1 MIFWEKNLGFLKSYY
16 PSLAEQLEKD
26 HHDFEGTIDVRETLS
41 KKPTML
47 INGLYIHSPRFPEKE
62 AEKLVSAL
70 HDTNPVLLLGLGL
83 GYVIDALIKRCP
95 EKPIIIAEKHFSLLR
110 KALELR
116 DFSAFLSRENIVWFI
131 GGDAKGIIGALELF
145 PGNLEII
152 PNRNLMRI
160 DADWYEGIERCV
172 KAWSDKEDINN
183 ATLRRFGKRW
193 VRNLGSNSEAIR
205 DIPGISYLKGAA
217 ETFPVFLAAAGPSLD
232 ETIPFLKEIFRRC
245 IIVAVD
251 TSLRFL
257 LRHGIDPDFV
267 VSVDPQYWNARHLD
281 RCPAPKSCL
290 IAESAVYPE
299 ALRRQFKR
307 RFLCSSLFPLGR
319 FIEDRVDS
327 KGSLGA
333 GGSVATTAWDFARTL
348 GTKEIWISGLDLAFP
363 HLKTHFKGALFE
375 ERSLTESGRFI
386 PAETKNVNMLF
397 GGRPFFAEG
406 ADGEKTLT
414 DKRLSLY
421 ASWFDNRF
429 SQYPLINN
437 KSFSKKGIAV
447 RNMETHSIE
456 EILNLPERREAIDQ
470 SLAELFQKIDTE
482 FFSSH
487 AAEKRRAAYQKAKD
501 TLIEGLKQL
510 ISLSESA
517 AGNTQNALKNAPSLS
532 PQEKDRLLEI
542 FDETNSII
550 ANSGVKEVV
559 SFLFPPLKELEEHLK
574 SEKEDAFKR
583 HSELSL
589 NIYRSLSN
597 AASYNLTYINKT

>member
-1 MIFWEKNLGFLKSYY
+1 MIFWERNLELLKSHY

-26 HHDFEGTIDVRETLS
+26 HHDFEGTIDVRETPS
-41 KKPTML
+41 QKPTLL

-83 GYVIDALIKRCP
+83 GYVPDAIIKRCP

-110 KALELR
+110 KAMELR
-116 DFSAFLSRENIVWFI
+116 DFSAIFSRQNIVWFI
-131 GGDAKGIIGALELF
+131 GGDAKGITSALELF

-160 DADWYEGIERCV
+160 DADWYEEIERSV
-172 KAWSDKEDINN
+172 KAWSEKEDINN

-232 ETIPFLKEIFRRC
+232 ETIPFLKEIFCRC

-437 KSFSKKGIAV
+437 KSFSKKGIAI
-447 RNMETHSIE
+447 RNMETSSLE
-456 EILNLPERREAIDQ
+456 EILDLPERREAIDRT
-470 SLAELFQKIDTE
+470 LAELFQKTDTE
-482 FFSSH
+482 FFSKH

-517 AGNTQNALKNAPSLS
+517 AENAQNALENAPSLS
-532 PQEKDRLLEI
+532 PAEKDRLLEI

-550 ANSGVKEVV
+550 SNSGVKEVV
-559 SFLFPPLKELEEHLK
+559 SFLFPPLKELEEHLQ

-583 HSELSL
+583 HAELSL